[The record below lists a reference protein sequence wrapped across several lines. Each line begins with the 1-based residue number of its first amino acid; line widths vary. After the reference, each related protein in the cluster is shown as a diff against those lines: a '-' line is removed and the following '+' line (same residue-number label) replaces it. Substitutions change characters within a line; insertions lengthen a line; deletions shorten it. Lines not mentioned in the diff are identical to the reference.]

1 MQAYIVEDRGN
12 DISKKLTEVY
22 LMVDSLWCLSC
33 YIHLK
38 WPNIYSGLIRQSLY
52 LTWHVWSWDFM
63 KTLITPSSLVQQQP
77 ISSTRRECW
86 EGVEQFLV
94 D

>member
-1 MQAYIVEDRGN
+1 MEMQAYTVEDRGN

-63 KTLITPSSLVQQQP
+63 KTLITPSSLV
-77 ISSTRRECW
+77 
-86 EGVEQFLV
+86 
-94 D
+94 